1 MSLPGIHSVVGGD
14 VALQYMKV
22 PRSRKTLP
30 RPGRYTVGGSE
41 GSSARPSKRPMP
53 PAGLPPPGSG
63 KGYGIGSD
71 RGKKRPISPEV
82 GPRRRAAD
90 GGGGD
95 GGFDGGK
102 GGGFDG
108 GKGGGLDGGSFDGG
122 EGGGFDGGKGGGLDG
137 GWDGGF
143 DGGKGGGL
151 DGGWDGSFDGGE
163 GGGFDGGKGG
173 GLDGGWDG
181 GEGGGFYGGKGGGLD
196 GGWDFDKGKGGGLE
210 GGWDGSF
217 GFDGGEGGGF
227 DGGKGGGFGGKVWQR
242 QPRDL
247 CWWMALE
254 GKGKEAGKL
263 LALPRRWKVNK
274 DGEVVPR
281 GRGAVNRG
289 NSAF

>member
-1 MSLPGIHSVVGGD
+1 
-14 VALQYMKV
+14 
-22 PRSRKTLP
+22 
-30 RPGRYTVGGSE
+30 
-41 GSSARPSKRPMP
+41 MP
-53 PAGLPPPGSG
+53 PAGLPGEG
-63 KGYGIGSD
+63 
-71 RGKKRPISPEV
+71 
-82 GPRRRAAD
+82 AAD

-108 GKGGGLDGGSFDGG
+108 
-122 EGGGFDGGKGGGLDG
+122 
-137 GWDGGF
+137 
-143 DGGKGGGL
+143 
-151 DGGWDGSFDGGE
+151 
-163 GGGFDGGKGG
+163 
-173 GLDGGWDG
+173 
-181 GEGGGFYGGKGGGLD
+181 
-196 GGWDFDKGKGGGLE
+196 GKGGGLE

-227 DGGKGGGFGGKVWQR
+227 DGGKGGGFGGKGWQR

-247 CWWMALE
+247 CWWMVLDGR

>member
-22 PRSRKTLP
+22 PRIRKSLP
-30 RPGRYTVGGSE
+30 RPGGRYTVGGSE
-41 GSSARPSKRPMP
+41 GSGVRPSKRPVP
-53 PAGLPPPGSG
+53 PAGLPPPSSG

-137 GWDGGF
+137 GWDGG
-143 DGGKGGGL
+143 
-151 DGGWDGSFDGGE
+151 
-163 GGGFDGGKGG
+163 
-173 GLDGGWDG
+173 
-181 GEGGGFYGGKGGGLD
+181 EGGGFYGGKGGGLD
-196 GGWDFDKGKGGGLE
+196 GGWDFDGGKGGGLE
-210 GGWDGSF
+210 GGCDGSF

>member
-1 MSLPGIHSVVGGD
+1 MRLPGIHSVVGGD

-41 GSSARPSKRPMP
+41 GSRRPSKRPMP

-122 EGGGFDGGKGGGLDG
+122 EGGGFDGGKGGG
-137 GWDGGF
+137 F
-143 DGGKGGGL
+143 GGKG
-151 DGGWDGSFDGGE
+151 
-163 GGGFDGGKGG
+163 
-173 GLDGGWDG
+173 
-181 GEGGGFYGGKGGGLD
+181 
-196 GGWDFDKGKGGGLE
+196 
-210 GGWDGSF
+210 
-217 GFDGGEGGGF
+217 
-227 DGGKGGGFGGKVWQR
+227 WQR

-289 NSAF
+289 NSELLMRY